1 MWLPATGTCH
11 IPCRAEK
18 GSSSSSQAGDEN
30 ASPRIPLLHLT
41 GWVPGDVGVSTSMVC
56 LPPQARLRFCASPR
70 PAQPLPGSRGEFST
84 GAARLHSCTTL
95 PKPGLQGEFLRSS
108 GRLILGYA
116 DHYWSVSSLSENS
129 SSSNVQDRP
138 TYRAARCPRKQPV
151 PKSVILFISLL
162 LLDTYCLSGWAYI
175 AE

>member
-18 GSSSSSQAGDEN
+18 GSSSSSQAADEN

-70 PAQPLPGSRGEFST
+70 PAQPVPGSRWSSALELPGYTPVQPFQSQVSKVNFSEVLADLSWGMLIIT
-84 GAARLHSCTTL
+84 GLSAAFLKTPLVQTFKTDLHTGQ
-95 PKPGLQGEFLRSS
+95 PGVPES
-108 GRLILGYA
+108 GQYQ
-116 DHYWSVSSLSENS
+116 N
-129 SSSNVQDRP
+129 Q
-138 TYRAARCPRKQPV
+138 
-151 PKSVILFISLL
+151 
-162 LLDTYCLSGWAYI
+162 
-175 AE
+175 